1 MNGFMNALD
10 PANDPFVKK
19 EQTRQRKIPPGHP
32 YLMKDCEKI
41 KKDKDKNALSG
52 PRPIQVVCGVRADLR
67 FPSQIHHKQQRPAQ
81 NN

>member
-1 MNGFMNALD
+1 MNALD

-41 KKDKDKNALSG
+41 KKDKDKNALFRATAKSG
-52 PRPIQVVCGVRADLR
+52 GVRR
-67 FPSQIHHKQQRPAQ
+67 SR
-81 NN
+81 